1 MVDKKFAYSVKKSYS
16 TQILQ
21 KLFTLMHQC
30 MGGCTYYEGM
40 STGGSWIKTEK
51 NWRLKSIVKDHGI
64 HVKVFSDSTTA
75 IACINKLGIS
85 LSELCHYIT
94 KQIWE

>member
-1 MVDKKFAYSVKKSYS
+1 
-16 TQILQ
+16 
-21 KLFTLMHQC
+21 MHQC

-40 STGGSWIKTEK
+40 STGGSWITTEK

-75 IACINKLGIS
+75 IACINKLGTS